1 MKVNVVRIGNS
12 KGIRIPK
19 PLLQQCEITE
29 AVELTVDGRR
39 IVLAPVR
46 SKPRQGWDA
55 AARRMRAVND
65 DKLLIP
71 DAFEEDIEVE
81 W

>member
-19 PLLQQCEITE
+19 PILEQCEITE
-29 AVELTVDGRR
+29 AVELTVDGRS
-39 IVLAPVR
+39 IILAPVR
-46 SKPRQGWDA
+46 STPRHDWTA
-55 AARRMRAVND
+55 AARRMHEVND
-65 DKLLIP
+65 DQLLIP
-71 DAFEEDIEVE
+71 DVFEEDVEVE